1 MPLKGLL
8 LIIFSFTI
16 FSSVKAQQNQFHF
29 GAAAG
34 KEGFITFPH
43 LTYYRFTRS
52 DSLQNSRFFYGAHAG
67 FFIALPSS
75 FSVGAVGG
83 YKYKLLTM
91 ENAVSFWQETL
102 APGHTTPQRVYNHIT
117 LNPKIGL
124 NYKSFWIK
132 AGPSFVVRKNYD
144 YPTG

>member
-29 GAAAG
+29 GVAAG

-52 DSLQNSRFFYGAHAG
+52 DSLQNSRFFMERMPVSLLHC
-67 FFIALPSS
+67 LPVFQLVQWEAISIS
-75 FSVGAVGG
+75 CLPWKMLFLFGR
-83 YKYKLLTM
+83 KL
-91 ENAVSFWQETL
+91 
-102 APGHTTPQRVYNHIT
+102 
-117 LNPKIGL
+117 
-124 NYKSFWIK
+124 
-132 AGPSFVVRKNYD
+132 
-144 YPTG
+144 